1 MNAVHKRK
9 HQMAR
14 TLSQPEF
21 QEGLEPEIN
30 DNNNDQYNDTRDA
43 HMSDQTLESTMSTE
57 DTSETVTIE
66 PKRVVFQNNV
76 AVKRSLKKQRTVDP
90 STLELSVGNLQR
102 DVIIET
108 PHDIPDGTLHGDF
121 SHRYLPHTAAYMN
134 NAFRGTPSPNHD
146 SAIENTSP
154 SSNGSEDPDTY
165 LDHIYRTNPELI
177 PELEQ
182 YGITSVSDMSDTLSG
197 TRSSRSKHT
206 YENHSLTHGQPPT
219 VQSFYMDGV
228 AVSEI

>member
-1 MNAVHKRK
+1 MH
-9 HQMAR
+9 R
-14 TLSQPEF
+14 TLSQPVYPKGVE
-21 QEGLEPEIN
+21 EEIV
-30 DNNNDQYNDTRDA
+30 DNNNSQYNDTREA
-43 HMSDQTLESTMSTE
+43 HISTQTLESTFSTE
-57 DTSETVTIE
+57 DTSETLTIE
-66 PKRVVFQNNV
+66 PKKVVFQNNV

-90 STLELSVGNLQR
+90 STLELSVGNLTH
-102 DVIIET
+102 DVILET
-108 PHDIPDGTLHGDF
+108 SHDIQDGNLHNDF
-121 SHRYLPHTAAYMN
+121 SQRYLPHTAAYMN
-134 NAFRGTPSPNHD
+134 SSFRGTPSPNHD

-182 YGITSVSDMSDTLSG
+182 YGITSVSDMSDTVSG